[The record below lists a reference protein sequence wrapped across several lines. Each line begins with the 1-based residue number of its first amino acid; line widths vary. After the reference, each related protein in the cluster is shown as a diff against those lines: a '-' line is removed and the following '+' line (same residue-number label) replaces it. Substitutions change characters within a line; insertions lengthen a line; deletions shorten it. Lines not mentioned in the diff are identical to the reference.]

1 MWKSSFPSLPS
12 TVGGSCQLRDV
23 SPLPPDP
30 VTNLQ
35 LVSAR
40 KRFSIDRKSVRVT
53 ASFSWTAPEFTGT
66 EGSIVGYQ
74 VWFDGVPASGN
85 VTRFIT
91 HGAQA
96 RSAEVEM
103 TFDIG
108 GTDFLLFLQVW
119 LKSMIQSG
127 LLAFYHNIYF
137 HTDPCTW
144 CQHDRKLEP
153 NRSIT
158 SSSSRLI

>member
-1 MWKSSFPSLPS
+1 M
-12 TVGGSCQLRDV
+12 GGSCQLRDV

-35 LVSAR
+35 LVSTR

-53 ASFSWTAPEFTGT
+53 ASLSWTTPEFTGT

-74 VWFDGVPASGN
+74 VWFDEVPASDN

-103 TFDIG
+103 MFDIG
-108 GTDFLLFLQVW
+108 GTDFLLFLQV
-119 LKSMIQSG
+119 
-127 LLAFYHNIYF
+127 
-137 HTDPCTW
+137 
-144 CQHDRKLEP
+144 
-153 NRSIT
+153 
-158 SSSSRLI
+158 